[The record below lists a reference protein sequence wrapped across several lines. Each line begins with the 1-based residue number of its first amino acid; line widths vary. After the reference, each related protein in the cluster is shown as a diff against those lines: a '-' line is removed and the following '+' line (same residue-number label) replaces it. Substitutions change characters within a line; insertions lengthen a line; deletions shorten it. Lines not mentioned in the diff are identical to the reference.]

1 MFLSVINLRNHS
13 ILKMS
18 ERKRFSELSKSQKNR
33 RLKKRC
39 EQAILETARAKASV
53 DTSFDNDPV
62 INNSVMNNDNN
73 YDSDDFSL
81 QSIHLDNTVT
91 DISLKT
97 YTDNNDN
104 SHCTTTKTTS
114 TVTATTT
121 TTSIT
126 YNNNNNNNCD
136 IEVPI
141 PLTKQLA
148 QWKCEFNITQAGSSA
163 LLKIIRNVESIEE
176 LKSLPNDSRTLID
189 TPTDT
194 TIREVAPGEYFHY
207 GLKEGLI
214 DQLKIVDIKQ
224 ITDIQISIHIDGLPI
239 SKSSKRQLYPILGE
253 IFPKV
258 SVPFVIGIYHG
269 LNKPND

>member
-1 MFLSVINLRNHS
+1 
-13 ILKMS
+13 MS

-176 LKSLPNDSRTLID
+176 LKSLTNDSRTLID

-194 TIREVAPGEYFHY
+194 T
-207 GLKEGLI
+207 LLT
-214 DQLKIVDIKQ
+214 KIK
-224 ITDIQISIHIDGLPI
+224 GAEKK
-239 SKSSKRQLYPILGE
+239 SKFLGDFQQAVTLFFSS
-253 IFPKV
+253 
-258 SVPFVIGIYHG
+258 
-269 LNKPND
+269 N